1 MNKIHSSVASILVL
15 ASTSVYADK
24 NGYYAE
30 AAYEKRN
37 SEDTSSNN
45 IGTWKFTAA
54 KLTLGK
60 ILSEHW
66 AIEGF
71 LTQGLTSDKKAYSSS
86 VDVQAEISTS
96 YGLAVRPFIKVTDSI
111 ELYGRIGLNK
121 ENSKITTLYNSAITD
136 TQNKTDNMNFYSFGT
151 AYNINEDFSAIFDYT
166 KMQHSTV
173 YEVDVKKITVGIRY
187 NF

>member
-1 MNKIHSSVASILVL
+1 MNKIYSFAFCILAL
-15 ASTSVYADK
+15 ACTSVYADK

-54 KLTLGK
+54 KLTFGK
-60 ILSEHW
+60 IISEHW

-96 YGLAVRPFIKVTDSI
+96 YGLAVRPFFKATDNI
-111 ELYGRIGLNK
+111 ELYGRIGVNK
-121 ENSKITTLYNSAITD
+121 ENSKITTFYNSAITD
-136 TQNKTDNMNFYSFGT
+136 TTNKTDNVNFWSLGA
-151 AYNINEDFSAIFDYT
+151 AYNISEDFSATFDYT

-173 YEVDVKKITVGIRY
+173 YEVDIKKYTVGFRY